1 MRPRAPGFT
10 LVEVMVALA
19 VVAVALP
26 ALLFTLYQQIDG
38 IGYIRDRS
46 LAQMVAANKMTE
58 YRLISRARSSLLV
71 GADSGVAELAD
82 REWYWRVTTEATE
95 VPEFYRVEVLVGLD
109 EALDERQLSRLTAFM
124 SADLAQDPDPI
135 AEDPVDEGNDSDDGD
150 DGSSEPVDDG
160 ANDNGPDAPTPAEDS
175 PTQENLSDVD

>member
-1 MRPRAPGFT
+1 MRPRASGFT

-46 LAQMVAANKMTE
+46 LAQMVASNKMTE

-71 GADSGVAELAD
+71 GADSGVATLAD
-82 REWYWRVTTEATE
+82 RDWYWRVTTEATE

-109 EALDERQLSRLTAFM
+109 EELDDRQLSRLTAFM

-135 AEDPVDEGNDSDDGD
+135 AEDPVDDGNDGD
-150 DGSSEPVDDG
+150 DGSSQPVDDG
-160 ANDNGPDAPTPAEDS
+160 SSDSVPDTPLPAEDS
-175 PTQENLSDVD
+175 PTQENLSDAD

>member
-1 MRPRAPGFT
+1 MQPRASGFT

-82 REWYWRVTTEATE
+82 REWYWRVTTQATE

-109 EALDERQLSRLTAFM
+109 EELDDRQLSRLTAFM
-124 SADLAQDPDPI
+124 SADLAQDTDPI
-135 AEDPVDEGNDSDDGD
+135 AEETVDDGNDGDGD
-150 DGSSEPVDDG
+150 DGSSDPVDDG
-160 ANDNGPDAPTPAEDS
+160 SSDSVPDTPLPAEDG